1 VSTVDAARTDR
12 ISVWRRRYHRK
23 GYLYILPAFL
33 LFAFMVVYPIVRSL
47 YLSFFDYSIIEPDSM
62 RFVAFQNYA
71 NLWTKT
77 ANHLP
82 LWNTFYFTII
92 FVPPFVAFSLV
103 LAVMLHAVKRGSVLL
118 RTMIFTPVVV
128 SMAVG
133 AVMWALFYNP
143 QFGMAQTILGAVA
156 SCLNGVWGWFGGGK
170 LLVVPDAGML
180 GDPAWSMIAVAI
192 MCYWNG
198 VAVNVILYLVGLQ
211 RIPDELYEAAVVDGA
226 GAWKRFFHITLPL
239 LKPTIYLV
247 VLLSLIGAFK
257 IFGQPFI
264 MTAGGPRDSTL
275 TFVMRLYKL
284 AFQYGKF
291 QLGYASALAYSL
303 AVVTF
308 VATLFLRRL
317 NRPVE

>member
-1 VSTVDAARTDR
+1 MSTVDAARTDR

-128 SMAVG
+128 SMPTETLSTQSPMLMEIFKQTYATG
-133 AVMWALFYNP
+133 AGNP
-143 QFGMAQTILGAVA
+143 E
-156 SCLNGVWGWFGGGK
+156 
-170 LLVVPDAGML
+170 
-180 GDPAWSMIAVAI
+180 
-192 MCYWNG
+192 
-198 VAVNVILYLVGLQ
+198 AVN
-211 RIPDELYEAAVVDGA
+211 
-226 GAWKRFFHITLPL
+226 
-239 LKPTIYLV
+239 LK
-247 VLLSLIGAFK
+247 A
-257 IFGQPFI
+257 
-264 MTAGGPRDSTL
+264 
-275 TFVMRLYKL
+275 
-284 AFQYGKF
+284 
-291 QLGYASALAYSL
+291 
-303 AVVTF
+303 
-308 VATLFLRRL
+308 
-317 NRPVE
+317 